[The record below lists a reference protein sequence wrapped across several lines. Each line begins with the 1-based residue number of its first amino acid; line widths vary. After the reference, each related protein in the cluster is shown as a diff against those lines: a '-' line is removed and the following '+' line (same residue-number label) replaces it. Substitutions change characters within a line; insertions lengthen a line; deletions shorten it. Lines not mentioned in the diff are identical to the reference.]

1 MKKILFI
8 VMLCCTATQ
17 FVAAQKNQ
25 ISYSNTNNTFQL
37 QVNNGDENTSLT
49 VKGDVTLGADDKSI
63 EKISPNGSIEYHVKN
78 QSLYVS
84 TADGNT
90 LTYTINGVKKI
101 NPDANDQALIEQCV
115 KAMIDYGI
123 DANNRVQRIFAKSG
137 TTGVLN
143 EVSRFKSD
151 YVKEM
156 YLAWLLKNEKVS
168 KDEMVSLLN
177 KTDQYLSSDYY
188 KSELLNGVMTSF
200 LSNDATSD
208 AYLKTVANM
217 KSDYYQY
224 TTINNLLKS
233 ALNGKQFDGVLSIV
247 DHMKSDYYQSEI
259 LKNLL
264 NHNTISDEK
273 FTRLMKVVKSMKSDY
288 YKSVILSSLLDNKDI
303 PNDRYSQ
310 TIAAM
315 QGMKSDYYQSEIL
328 KKLIDPNIKDESEW
342 SKLIQYAGNI
352 HSDYYQSEVL
362 MKIAGEMPDSP
373 SLKKQLNEAAKKIK
387 SDYYYGRLIRAVD
400 KQG

>member
-1 MKKILFI
+1 MKKLFLF
-8 VMLCCTATQ
+8 VMLCYTATQ
-17 FVAAQKNQ
+17 FASAQKNET
-25 ISYSNTNNTFQL
+25 SYSTRNNSFQL
-37 QVNNGDENTSLT
+37 QVNNSDENTSLT
-49 VKGDVTLGADDKSI
+49 VKGNVTLGADDKSI
-63 EKISPNGSIEYHVKN
+63 EKMSPNSSVEYHVKN
-78 QSLYVS
+78 QSLDIR
-84 TADGNT
+84 TDDGNT
-90 LTYTINGVKKI
+90 LTYTINGVKKV
-101 NPDANDQALIEQCV
+101 NPDANDKALIEQCV

-123 DANNRVQRIFAKSG
+123 DANNRVQRIFEKSG
-137 TTGVLN
+137 TAGVLN

-151 YVKEM
+151 YVKEI
-156 YLAWLLKNEKVS
+156 YLSWLLKNQKLS
-168 KDEMVSLLN
+168 KDEMVALLN
-177 KTDQYLSSDYY
+177 KTDQYLHSDYY
-188 KSELLNGVMTSF
+188 KSQLLNGVMASF

-259 LKNLL
+259 LKSLL

-273 FTRLMKVVKSMKSDY
+273 FSRLMKVLASMKSDY
-288 YKSVILSSLLDNKDI
+288 YKSVILSSLLDNKDL
-303 PNDRYSQ
+303 PKDRYSL

-328 KKLIDPNIKDESEW
+328 KKLIDPNVKDESEW

-362 MKIAGEMPDSP
+362 MKIADEMPDSP
-373 SLKKQLNEAAKKIK
+373 SLKKQLSEAAKKIK
-387 SDYYYGRLIRAVD
+387 SDYYYGKLARAVE
-400 KQG
+400 K

>member
-1 MKKILFI
+1 MKKVLFF
-8 VMLCCTATQ
+8 VMLCFTAQ

-25 ISYSNTNNTFQL
+25 ISYSKNNNTSQL
-37 QVNNGDENTSLT
+37 QVNNSNDNTSLT

-63 EKISPNGSIEYHVKN
+63 EKMSPDGSIDYHAKN

-84 TADGNT
+84 TTDGNT
-90 LTYTINGVKKI
+90 LTYAINGIKKM
-101 NPDANDQALIEQCV
+101 NPDANDKALIEQCV
-115 KAMIDYGI
+115 KAMIDYGV
-123 DANNRVQRIFAKSG
+123 DANNRVQRIFAKNG

-168 KDEMVSLLN
+168 KDEMVSLLT

-200 LSNDATSD
+200 LGNDATSE

-264 NHNTISDEK
+264 NHNTIPDEK
-273 FTRLMKVVKSMKSDY
+273 FARLMKVVTSMKSDY
-288 YKSVILSSLLDNKDI
+288 YKSVILSSLLDNKNI

-315 QGMKSDYYQSEIL
+315 QGMEQADQICRKYSF
-328 KKLIDPNIKDESEW
+328 
-342 SKLIQYAGNI
+342 
-352 HSDYYQSEVL
+352 
-362 MKIAGEMPDSP
+362 
-373 SLKKQLNEAAKKIK
+373 
-387 SDYYYGRLIRAVD
+387 
-400 KQG
+400 

>member
-1 MKKILFI
+1 MKKLFLF
-8 VMLCCTATQ
+8 VLLCHTAIQ
-17 FVAAQKNQ
+17 FASAQKNET
-25 ISYSNTNNTFQL
+25 SYSTHNNTFQL
-37 QVNNGDENTSLT
+37 QVNNSDENTSLT

-63 EKISPNGSIEYHVKN
+63 EKMSPNSSVEYHVKN
-78 QSLYVS
+78 QSLDIR
-84 TADGNT
+84 TDDGNT
-90 LTYTINGVKKI
+90 LTYTINGVKKV
-101 NPDANDQALIEQCV
+101 NPDANDKALIEQCV

-123 DANNRVQRIFAKSG
+123 DATNRVQRIFEKSG
-137 TTGVLN
+137 TAGVLN

-151 YVKEM
+151 YVKEI
-156 YLAWLLKNEKVS
+156 YLSWLLKNQKLS
-168 KDEMVSLLN
+168 KDEMVALLN
-177 KTDQYLSSDYY
+177 KTDQYLNSDYY
-188 KSELLNGVMTSF
+188 KSQLLNGVMASF

-259 LKNLL
+259 LKSLL

-273 FTRLMKVVKSMKSDY
+273 FSRLMKVLASMKSDY
-288 YKSVILSSLLDNKDI
+288 YKSVILSSLLDNKDL
-303 PNDRYSQ
+303 PKDRYSL

-328 KKLIDPNIKDESEW
+328 KKLIDPNVKDESEW

-362 MKIAGEMPDSP
+362 MKIADEMPDSP
-373 SLKKQLNEAAKKIK
+373 SLKKELSEAAKKIK
-387 SDYYYGRLIRAVD
+387 SDYYYGKLARAVE
-400 KQG
+400 K